1 MLTILSVTD
10 YIALM
15 TTTEKLA
22 ALRRAMLEAQIDA
35 YIIPSTDP
43 HQSEYPAPRWASRE
57 WVSGFTGS
65 AGTLVVTL
73 HEAKL
78 WTDSRYFLQ
87 ANTQLEGTG
96 IELMK
101 SRQPDSVSIE
111 NWLGATLMDGQ
122 TVGTDGRVTSL
133 RASRAMRRKLEK
145 LDLKFTLDED
155 LIRNIWSDRPPVPG
169 RPVFEHTPDYT
180 GESWQARLQRFQQWM
195 GERNLDYF
203 VVSALDEVAWLL
215 NIRGSDIDF
224 NPLCVAYLVIGSKGD
239 HAIFAT
245 ARPGF
250 STWTEGL
257 PAGQKLTVH
266 SYDKVSSYLRRLNA
280 LNADIGIDPGTI
292 SARLAMHAGA
302 DSTTEYTSPVP
313 GWKAIKNEVSLGHL
327 RTTMAHDAVALLR
340 LRRWLGEVVPEG
352 ITEAEVA
359 RKLTALRATYPS
371 YVTDSFPAIVGYAG
385 NGAIVHYRAPEKG
398 SAKLEAEGLLL
409 IDSGGQYHTGTTD
422 ITRTFAL
429 GETTEE
435 MRKAFTL
442 VLMGHI
448 DLAVAKFPTGTTG
461 VQLDVL
467 ARGPLWRNQMNYGH
481 GTGHGV
487 GFFLNVHEGPAGIL
501 TNPKSPS
508 GQKKLE
514 PGMVLSNE
522 PGYYKDGEF
531 GIRTENLVVIR
542 EASQEGWLEFE
553 TITLFPIDRSLIE
566 QGMLL
571 RYHVDW
577 INDYHKMVLERVS
590 PLVEGEELDWLL
602 ESCKAL

>member
-1 MLTILSVTD
+1 
-10 YIALM
+10 M
-15 TTTEKLA
+15 TTTDKIA

-43 HQSEYPAPRWASRE
+43 HQSEYPAPRWAARE
-57 WVSGFTGS
+57 WASGFTGS

-87 ANTQLEGTG
+87 ANTELAGTG
-96 IELMK
+96 IEMMK

-111 NWLGATLMDGQ
+111 SWLGATLMDDQ

-133 RASRAMRRKLEK
+133 QASRTMRRKLEK
-145 LDLKFTLDED
+145 LDLKLVLDED
-155 LIRNIWSDRPPVPG
+155 LIRRVWKDRPAVPS

-180 GESWQARLQRFQQWM
+180 GESWQSRLQRFTKWM
-195 GERNLDYF
+195 EERNLDYF

-224 NPLCVAYLVIGSKGD
+224 NPLCVAYLIIGRRGD
-239 HAIFAT
+239 HALFT
-245 ARPGF
+245 APRPGF
-250 STWTEGL
+250 STWTDGL
-257 PAGQKLTVH
+257 PDGQKMEVH
-266 SYDKVSSYLRRLNA
+266 DYAKVSSYLRRLNA
-280 LNADIGIDPGTI
+280 LNADIGIDPATI
-292 SARLAMHAGA
+292 SARLAMHAG
-302 DSTTEYTSPVP
+302 DDTTTEYPSPVP
-313 GWKAIKNEVSLGHL
+313 GWKAIKNEVSLAHL

-340 LRRWLGEVVPEG
+340 LRRWLDGAVADGV
-352 ITEAEVA
+352 TEAEVA
-359 RKLTALRATYPS
+359 RKLTALRAEYSP

-385 NGAIVHYRAPEKG
+385 NGAIVHYRAPEEG
-398 SAKLEAEGLLL
+398 SATLKAEGLLL
-409 IDSGGQYHTGTTD
+409 LDSGGQYQTGTTD

-448 DLAVAKFPTGTTG
+448 DLAMAKFPAGTTG

-467 ARGPLWRNQMNYGH
+467 ARSPLWRNQMNYGH

-501 TNPKSPS
+501 TNPKTPS
-508 GQKKLE
+508 GQRKLE

-522 PGYYKDGEF
+522 PGFYKDGEF
-531 GIRTENLVVIR
+531 GVRTENLVVIQN
-542 EASQEGWLEFE
+542 ASEEGWLEFE
-553 TITLFPIDRSLIE
+553 TVTLFPIDRSLIE
-566 QGMLL
+566 QQLLL
-571 RYHVDW
+571 RHHVAW
-577 INDYHKMVLERVS
+577 INDYHKTVLEQVG
-590 PLVEGEELDWLL
+590 PLVKGEEMDWLL
-602 ESCKAL
+602 EGCRSL